1 MTRPT
6 LSSRA
11 MTGGALAAL
20 ALVAITGI
28 VSGMPGP
35 ATAQDRTFTDADKA
49 AIGAIIKDYLLANP
63 ELLVEAQQALES
75 KMEKQQ
81 AEKLK
86 TFVEKNARD
95 IYRHPAAPVA
105 GNVDGDITVVE
116 FFDYNCGY
124 CKRGTPE
131 VAKLIETDKKVRVV
145 FHDLPILSKGSE
157 EAAKYALA
165 AHRQGKYWEFHLAL
179 MNNRG
184 QNNEAS
190 ALKAAAD
197 LGLDV
202 EKLKADAKSPEVAAE
217 LARSETL
224 AKEMGINGTP
234 HFLVG
239 DKSIPGAPEDLH
251 TQLEGLVTDLRKSG
265 CAYC

>member
-1 MTRPT
+1 MTRPSRT
-6 LSSRA
+6 SRA
-11 MTGGALAAL
+11 AAL
-20 ALVAITGI
+20 AGAVIVAAAGLFAFAPFL
-28 VSGMPGP
+28 SP
-35 ATAQDRTFTDADKA
+35 AKAQDRGFTDADKA

-63 ELLVEAQQALES
+63 EVLVEMQSALEA
-75 KMEKQQ
+75 KVEKQQ

-86 TFVEKNARD
+86 SFVAKNARD

-105 GNVDGDITVVE
+105 GNPDGDITVVE

-145 FHDLPILSKGSE
+145 FRELPILSKGSE

-165 AHRQGKYWEFHLAL
+165 AKKQGKYWNMHLGL

-190 ALKAAAD
+190 ALKVAAE

-202 EKLKADAKSPEVAAE
+202 EKLKADAKSAEVAEE
-217 LARSETL
+217 LARSEAL

-239 DKSIPGAPEDLH
+239 DKSIPGAPDDLH
-251 TQLEGLVTDLRKSG
+251 TQLEELVVGMRKSG